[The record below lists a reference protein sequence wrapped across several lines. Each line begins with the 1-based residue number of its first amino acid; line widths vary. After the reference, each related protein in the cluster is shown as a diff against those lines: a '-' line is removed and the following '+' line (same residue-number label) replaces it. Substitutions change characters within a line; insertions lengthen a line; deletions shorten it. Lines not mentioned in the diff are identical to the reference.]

1 MALHPVHP
9 RHQNGPLWYTC
20 RHRSSLDAVSG
31 KSPDRAPLV
40 HWYTFATPNT
50 FPYRIA
56 QPQTVAFFARH
67 SCFPVPL
74 YQADESV
81 CNYLRYRDI
90 FLVHFINQSVPRCT
104 KQRISSTKPHNILFF
119 VWTIRYN
126 STTHEATTSN
136 KVKNNRSNF
145 TGPELPIQQLI
156 LKRRTALGYSIREL
170 NRLVNDILPDS
181 HRIPLSTMWE
191 WFNRENK
198 HTRPIAEQTAKAIAA
213 TLKVPYKEFAEAWD
227 LSRLH
232 LTENKIPEPQAQKSG
247 LEILIE
253 MLQNDKR
260 QVIKKET
267 ILNIALR
274 LHKSS

>member
-1 MALHPVHP
+1 MFYCTAVPSRRKRLQLLALQVYILGTLH
-9 RHQNGPLWYTC
+9 
-20 RHRSSLDAVSG
+20 
-31 KSPDRAPLV
+31 KSK
-40 HWYTFATPNT
+40 
-50 FPYRIA
+50 
-56 QPQTVAFFARH
+56 
-67 SCFPVPL
+67 
-74 YQADESV
+74 
-81 CNYLRYRDI
+81 
-90 FLVHFINQSVPRCT
+90 CT
-104 KQRISSTKPHNILFF
+104 KVYQTKNQFNKTAQYSIF
-119 VWTIRYN
+119 VWTTRYT
-126 STTHEATTSN
+126 STTHKATTSN
-136 KVKNNRSNF
+136 KMKNNRSNF